1 MAFTSTLTHEG
12 KRNDTNSTRND
23 VWEKVITFTIDAGDG
38 SAKTAQAVEINGI
51 LQKIVAVSGAAT
63 GIAGTFT
70 LSIDDNS
77 DNEIFTAATP
87 STPAEGATS
96 TFNLS
101 EPLSGTVDVSINPND
116 DPTSGSWTIT
126 ITLRGI

>member
-1 MAFTSTLTHEG
+1 MAFTGVVANVVDRRSDPTGRHP
-12 KRNDTNSTRND
+12 
-23 VWEKVITFTIDAGDG
+23 VWVKTVTFTIDAGDG
-38 SAKTAQAVEINGI
+38 SAKLTKAVPVNGI
-51 LQKIVAVSGAAT
+51 LQKIVAKSGAAT
-63 GIAGTFT
+63 GITGTFT

-87 STPAEGATS
+87 VTPAEGAIS
-96 TFNLS
+96 TFNVN
-101 EPLSGTVDVSINPND
+101 EPVAGTIDVGINPND

>member
-1 MAFTSTLTHEG
+1 MAFTSTLTTTHTVPTQDLLN
-12 KRNDTNSTRND
+12 RYR
-23 VWEKVITFTIDAGDG
+23 VWEKVVTFTIDAGDG

-51 LQKIVAVSGAAT
+51 LQKIVAVSGAHDNAE
-63 GIAGTFT
+63 TFT

-87 STPAEGATS
+87 ATPAEGATS
-96 TFNLS
+96 TWNVH
-101 EPLSGTVDVSINPND
+101 EPLSGTVDVNIDPSD
-116 DPTSGSWTIT
+116 DPATGSWTVT

>member
-1 MAFTSTLTHEG
+1 MAFTSTLATTQTVPTSDLLN
-12 KRNDTNSTRND
+12 RYR

-38 SAKTAQAVEINGI
+38 SAKTAQAVELNGI

-63 GIAGTFT
+63 GITGTFT
-70 LSIDDNS
+70 LSIEDNGN
-77 DNEIFTAATP
+77 NEIFTA
-87 STPAEGATS
+87 SGPAEGATS
-96 TFNLS
+96 TWNVH
-101 EPLSGTVDVSINPND
+101 EPLSGTIDVYINPND